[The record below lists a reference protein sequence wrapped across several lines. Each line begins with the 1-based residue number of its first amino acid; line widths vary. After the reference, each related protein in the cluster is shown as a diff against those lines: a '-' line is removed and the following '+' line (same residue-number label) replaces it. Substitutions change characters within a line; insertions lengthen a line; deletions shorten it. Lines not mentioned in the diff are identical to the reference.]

1 MNAPVRLI
9 ACEKQLIPDIAE
21 RICHGNVVS
30 MFRSI
35 LTFIFI
41 YSSQSLGCD
50 DWFAKLKIENSKN
63 CESLCV
69 IADTDMSTFRC
80 PDRCESLCNQ
90 ASENIYGLTD
100 DEIKFC
106 KENKLD
112 CLRAYKETWSAEK
125 ICLKIYPVSDVND
138 ESDACRH
145 YVWSILLAKS
155 IGTIK
160 AETVLNAHENN
171 PREPK
176 NQQAMDLA
184 NNRLGLLDYQKMK
197 SKKITDEEITKS
209 FIEQLKKNS
218 LIILKQNYK
227 STGGLP

>member
-1 MNAPVRLI
+1 MYSFILSVI
-9 ACEKQLIPDIAE
+9 FFYGSSTFACDE
-21 RICHGNVVS
+21 
-30 MFRSI
+30 
-35 LTFIFI
+35 
-41 YSSQSLGCD
+41 
-50 DWFAKLKIENSKN
+50 WFANLKIEASKN
-63 CESLCV
+63 CETLCAT
-69 IADTDMSTFRC
+69 ADTDMSTFMC
-80 PDRCESLCNQ
+80 PDRCETLCKQ
-90 ASENIYGLTD
+90 PYENIYGLTD

-106 KENKLD
+106 KSNKLD
-112 CLRAYKETWSAEK
+112 CLKAYKESWNAEK

-155 IGTIK
+155 IGTVK

-197 SKKITDEEITKS
+197 SKQLTDDEIKKS

-227 STGGLP
+227 STGGIP